1 LTGVPLAPG
10 HDREILYALSLP
22 LGSTWLLAL
31 GGLIAAA
38 TGRTAD
44 LRALLSADWP
54 DEPVTAAA
62 EAAPPI
68 DERSYA
74 RELREKRL
82 ARFWHASRAAAIERQ
97 RRERIAAVRAA
108 MGEVLV
114 RLDHLNHLLSVGEIS
129 MNRFTAVHAEWI
141 AYLDALRTELIE
153 LESRRAAPSSVQ
165 RAPVPPTLVDL
176 PPVRALTLAV
186 VDRSGVP
193 IATYGHFP
201 LDETVV
207 TGMLAAFESLSAE
220 MFGSQVHKTQLA
232 HGQVVHFA
240 RGRAVIAF
248 ALFEDE
254 PAPVQVAQL
263 RAFLDEFEQAN
274 AGVLGRLPIDP
285 DHLTPI
291 PVPFT
296 FARRLEQAGAAARE
310 AEPLLA
316 GAPGIEPWAAAPTP
330 DAGR

>member
-1 LTGVPLAPG
+1 MHPESEARPRRYLPARGSRALAALAYLGGISLVLVGCQLRSRFAQRHALVALGLHLLRFAWAGLVLAVWAVKGGGGETSRYAWLAFDLGTLLLTGVPLAPG
-10 HDREILYALSLP
+10 HGRDILYALSLP

-54 DEPVTAAA
+54 DEPVAAAA

-129 MNRFTAVHAEWI
+129 MNRFTAVHA
-141 AYLDALRTELIE
+141 
-153 LESRRAAPSSVQ
+153 
-165 RAPVPPTLVDL
+165 
-176 PPVRALTLAV
+176 
-186 VDRSGVP
+186 
-193 IATYGHFP
+193 
-201 LDETVV
+201 
-207 TGMLAAFESLSAE
+207 
-220 MFGSQVHKTQLA
+220 
-232 HGQVVHFA
+232 
-240 RGRAVIAF
+240 
-248 ALFEDE
+248 
-254 PAPVQVAQL
+254 
-263 RAFLDEFEQAN
+263 
-274 AGVLGRLPIDP
+274 
-285 DHLTPI
+285 
-291 PVPFT
+291 
-296 FARRLEQAGAAARE
+296 
-310 AEPLLA
+310 
-316 GAPGIEPWAAAPTP
+316 
-330 DAGR
+330 